1 MPTALDC
8 VCKATARVFL
18 MADNFQID
26 YRIDVTLDLGWW
38 RLEDD
43 IKKAVEIAA
52 RHVEAD
58 SKQRMEN
65 WPAVD
70 TGATVNSIQAKPKR
84 FTNRQEWIVGPTT
97 EYAPFIEFGT
107 ANADGSERMGPRP
120 FMIPAAEK
128 ERPKLTQAITDIL
141 RKLR

>member
-1 MPTALDC
+1 
-8 VCKATARVFL
+8 

-52 RHVEAD
+52 RHVEGD
-58 SKQRMEN
+58 SKQRMVN

-70 TGATVNSIQAKPKR
+70 TGATVNSIQSKPKR

-107 ANADGSERMGPRP
+107 VHMKERP
-120 FMIPAAEK
+120 FMIPAAEQ